1 MALNVEQSQGW
12 RLVAIVMTVILVLH
26 SPLIFNPGYLSHDE
40 LQWAF
45 QATEHKGPAFI
56 NGLWADVQA
65 FQYRPLTFSLWMW
78 LSRRCFDHPFLF
90 HAIIV
95 AVSAWNAS
103 MLALVLRKAGA
114 SGRTAVLAGLLFG
127 LGPYATYTHGWVA
140 TLADLIW
147 VFCTLAIALITIST
161 PRRWPV
167 WLASF
172 GLTCT
177 ALLAKESGVV
187 LPALFLLAWLFDR
200 RRPVWLDATFFAA
213 VPVIVYLGIR
223 LHTLLTGA
231 PADSPYAWHLSTIP
245 LNWIKYQL
253 YPIAIDKFGAA
264 EVRTLW
270 YVVLIWCLL
279 LLSLWK
285 AAPRYALAFLAF
297 GTAALGPVLIVQP
310 AAWYGYALSA
320 VIAAVT
326 ALSWPRMHRWG
337 RFATA
342 LFVALALLHSIN
354 LMRVIHDAGE
364 KQSRFSPA
372 LAQAVQDGKGK
383 AITLSVENEKDRWI
397 YIRMTHD
404 IHAYHGVKMDGFVKL
419 VGSEEPADYQVQ
431 ADGSLKPLR

>member
-1 MALNVEQSQGW
+1 MT
-12 RLVAIVMTVILVLH
+12 AILLLH

-56 NGLWADVQA
+56 NGLWADVHA

-78 LSRRCFDHPFLF
+78 LSRRCFDHPFVF

-95 AVSAWNAS
+95 AISAWNAS
-103 MLALVLRKAGA
+103 MLTLVLRKAGA
-114 SGRTAVLAGLLFG
+114 ASRIAVLAGLLFG

-147 VFCTLAIALITIST
+147 VFCALAIALITIST
-161 PRRWPV
+161 PRRWLV

-172 GLTCT
+172 GFTCA
-177 ALLAKESGVV
+177 ALFAKESGVV

-200 RRPVWLDATFFAA
+200 RRRTWLDATFFAA

-223 LHTLLTGA
+223 LHTILSGA
-231 PADSPYAWHLSTIP
+231 HGDSPYVWHLSIVP
-245 LNWIKYQL
+245 FNWIKYQL

-264 EVRTLW
+264 EVRALW
-270 YVVLIWCLL
+270 YVVSIWCLL

-297 GTAALGPVLIVQP
+297 GTVALGPVLIVQP

-326 ALSWPRMHRWG
+326 ALSWPRMNSWG
-337 RFATA
+337 RFATS
-342 LFVALALLHSIN
+342 LFVALAFLHSIN
-354 LMRVIHDAGE
+354 LMRIIHDAGE

-372 LAQAVQDGKGK
+372 LAKAVQDGKGK
-383 AITLSVENEKDRWI
+383 IITLSVENEKDRWI

-419 VGSEEPADYQVQ
+419 VGDNEPADYQVQ
-431 ADGSLKPLR
+431 ANGSLKQLSMPE